1 MDSGFSLIFRNLVK
15 LSLRTEHRIGT
26 PTATNIKHRIIMFS
40 TPYRYVFIVFLAA
53 YSLLNTWSVEIFEHY
68 PIKVTYFELLGV
80 FLVLTFG
87 IWEGNRLWNN
97 YLEHKKDT
105 ILWKQIAKMFV
116 GSIVITTLV
125 TLMIG
130 LSAAYFIMPFTVATL
145 LLPMK
150 LLMMFAFRINLFMN
164 VLNVIYWYVNQLE
177 KTQLEA
183 EKFKKIST
191 QAQLQAVRNQI
202 NPHFLFNNLSVL
214 TALIPADTTASV
226 EFVRQFSK
234 VYRYVLKSHEK
245 EIVELGAELDFI
257 DSYLYLLKKRFGESL
272 QATIEVEENIRQ
284 FYTVP
289 MAMQMLVENAVKH
302 NIVSKNKPL
311 HIRISIENDQLLIV
325 QNNLQ
330 RKKVDDIDS
339 TQHGLSNIAQR
350 YLFLGYKTLDIQETE
365 GFFTVKLPII
375 KLHGER
381 KTVNGER
388 KTVNGQKVE
397 IYV

>member
-1 MDSGFSLIFRNLVK
+1 
-15 LSLRTEHRIGT
+15 
-26 PTATNIKHRIIMFS
+26 MFS
-40 TPYRYVFIVFLAA
+40 TPYRYLFIVFLAA

-68 PIKVTYFELLGV
+68 PIVVTYSELFGI

-87 IWEGNRLWNN
+87 IWEGNRLWDN
-97 YLEHKKDT
+97 YLQQKNEQN
-105 ILWKQIAKMFV
+105 LWTRISKMFM

-130 LSAAYFIMPFTVATL
+130 LLAAYSIMPFNFPTL

-214 TALIPADTTASV
+214 TALIPLDTNASV

-245 EIVELGAELDFI
+245 EVMELDTELDFI

-272 QATIEVEENIRQ
+272 RISVQVDKEVRQ
-284 FYTVP
+284 HYIVP
-289 MAMQMLVENAVKH
+289 MALQMLVENAVKH

-311 HIRISIENDQLLIV
+311 QINIFTEEDQLLIV

-330 RKKVDDIDS
+330 RKEVNDLES
-339 TQHGLSNIAQR
+339 TQFGLVNISQR
-350 YLFLGYKTLDIQETE
+350 YEFLTHKPILIQESETN
-365 GFFTVKLPII
+365 FIVKLPII
-375 KLHGER
+375 KINLLKKIPIIEE
-381 KTVNGER
+381 VLS
-388 KTVNGQKVE
+388 
-397 IYV
+397 Y

>member
-1 MDSGFSLIFRNLVK
+1 
-15 LSLRTEHRIGT
+15 
-26 PTATNIKHRIIMFS
+26 MFS
-40 TPYRYVFIVFLAA
+40 TPYRYFFIVFLSA
-53 YSLLNTWSVEIFEHY
+53 YSLLNTWSVEILEHY
-68 PIKVTYFELLGV
+68 PIKVTYSELSEV
-80 FLVLTFG
+80 FLLLTFA

-97 YLEHKKDT
+97 YLQQKDEQN
-105 ILWKQIAKMFV
+105 LWVLLSKMFV
-116 GSIVITTLV
+116 GSIVITTVV
-125 TLMIG
+125 TLIIG
-130 LSAAYFIMPFTVATL
+130 LFAAYFIMPFNIPMM

-164 VLNVIYWYVNQLE
+164 VLNIIYWYISQL
-177 KTQLEA
+177 KKIQLEA

-214 TALIPADTTASV
+214 TALIPSDTNASM

-245 EIVELGAELDFI
+245 EIVELDAEMDFI

-272 QATIEVEENIRQ
+272 QMTIDVEESVRQ
-284 FYTVP
+284 FYIIP

-311 HIRISIENDQLLIV
+311 HIRIYLESDQLLIV

-330 RKKVDDIDS
+330 LKKVDEIDS
-339 TQHGLSNIAQR
+339 TQQGLSNITQR
-350 YLFLGYKTLDIQETE
+350 YLFLGYKTLNIEE
-365 GFFTVKLPII
+365 SIEFFTVKLPII
-375 KLHGER
+375 KLNKNMTTNR
-381 KTVNGER
+381 IARLQSDYPV
-388 KTVNGQKVE
+388 V
-397 IYV
+397 

>member
-1 MDSGFSLIFRNLVK
+1 M
-15 LSLRTEHRIGT
+15 
-26 PTATNIKHRIIMFS
+26 
-40 TPYRYVFIVFLAA
+40 VFLAA

-68 PIKVTYFELLGV
+68 PIAVTYGELFGI

-87 IWEGNRLWNN
+87 IWEGNRLWDN
-97 YLEHKKDT
+97 YLERKNEQN
-105 ILWKQIAKMFV
+105 LWIRISKMFA
-116 GSIVITTLV
+116 GSIVITTVV
-125 TLMIG
+125 TLLVG
-130 LSAAYFIMPFTVATL
+130 LISAYFIMPFNALTL

-164 VLNVIYWYVNQLE
+164 VLNVIYWYVNQLK

-214 TALIPADTTASV
+214 TALIPSDTNASM
-226 EFVRQFSK
+226 EFVRQFSR

-245 EIVELGAELDFI
+245 EIVELDAEMDFI

-272 QATIEVEENIRQ
+272 QMTVEVDENVRQ
-284 FYTVP
+284 FYVIP

-311 HIRISIENDQLLIV
+311 HIRIYLESDQLLIV

-330 RKKVDDIDS
+330 RKNVDEIDS
-339 TQHGLSNIAQR
+339 TQQGLSNITQR
-350 YLFLGYKTLDIQETE
+350 YFFLGYKTLDIEETKE
-365 GFFTVKLPII
+365 FFTVKLPII
-375 KLHGER
+375 KLSSFSVHGER
-381 KTVNGER
+381 E
-388 KTVNGQKVE
+388 TVNGQKSKV
-397 IYV
+397 YV

>member
-1 MDSGFSLIFRNLVK
+1 
-15 LSLRTEHRIGT
+15 
-26 PTATNIKHRIIMFS
+26 MFS
-40 TPYRYVFIVFLAA
+40 NQYRYLLIVFLAA

-68 PIKVTYFELLGV
+68 PIEVTYGELFGI

-87 IWEGNRLWNN
+87 IWEGNRLWDN
-97 YLEHKKDT
+97 YLQKKNEQN
-105 ILWKQIAKMFV
+105 LWTPIIKMFI
-116 GSIVITTLV
+116 GSIVITTVV
-125 TLMIG
+125 TLIVG
-130 LSAAYFIMPFTVATL
+130 LLGAYFMMPFNIKTL

-164 VLNVIYWYVNQLE
+164 VLNVIYWYINQLK

-214 TALIPADTTASV
+214 TALIPADTNASM

-245 EIVELGAELDFI
+245 EIVELGDEMDFI

-272 QATIEVEENIRQ
+272 QMTIEVEENLRQ
-284 FYTVP
+284 YYILP

-311 HIRISIENDQLLIV
+311 HIRIYTENDQLLIV

-330 RKKVDDIDS
+330 RKNVDEVDS
-339 TQHGLSNIAQR
+339 TQHGLSNITQR
-350 YLFLGYKTLDIQETE
+350 YLFLGYKTLNVQEDKE
-365 GFFTVKLPII
+365 FFAVKLPII
-375 KLHGER
+375 KLNKNVMTNSPVRSESNYS
-381 KTVNGER
+381 V
-388 KTVNGQKVE
+388 V
-397 IYV
+397 

>member
-1 MDSGFSLIFRNLVK
+1 M
-15 LSLRTEHRIGT
+15 
-26 PTATNIKHRIIMFS
+26 
-40 TPYRYVFIVFLAA
+40 VFLGA

-68 PIKVTYFELLGV
+68 PIAVTYGELFGI

-97 YLEHKKDT
+97 YLERKNEQD
-105 ILWKQIAKMFV
+105 LWIRISKMFA
-116 GSIVITTLV
+116 GSIVITTVITLLV
-125 TLMIG
+125 G
-130 LSAAYFIMPFTVATL
+130 LISAYFIMPFKALTL

-164 VLNVIYWYVNQLE
+164 VLNVIYWYINQLK

-214 TALIPADTTASV
+214 TALIPSDINASM
-226 EFVRQFSK
+226 EFVRQFSR

-245 EIVELGAELDFI
+245 EIVELGSELDFI
-257 DSYLYLLKKRFGESL
+257 DSYLYLLKQRFAESL
-272 QATIEVEENIRQ
+272 QTTIHVEENVRQ
-284 FYTVP
+284 FYIIP

-302 NIVSKNKPL
+302 NIVSKNRPL
-311 HIRISIENDQLLIV
+311 HIRIYLENDQLLVV

-330 RKKVDDIDS
+330 RKNVEDIDS
-339 TQHGLSNIAQR
+339 TQHGLSNITQR
-350 YLFLGYKTLDIQETE
+350 YLFLGYKTLDIQESKE
-365 GFFTVKLPII
+365 FFTVKLPII
-375 KLHGER
+375 KLNLM
-381 KTVNGER
+381 K
-388 KTVNGQKVE
+388 KKAIVE
-397 IYV
+397 ETLNY

>member
-1 MDSGFSLIFRNLVK
+1 
-15 LSLRTEHRIGT
+15 
-26 PTATNIKHRIIMFS
+26 MFS
-40 TPYRYVFIVFLAA
+40 TSYRYVFIVFLAA
-53 YSLLNTWSVEIFEHY
+53 YSLLNTWAVEVFEHY
-68 PIKVTYFELLGV
+68 PIKVTYFELFV
-80 FLVLTFG
+80 IFLVLTWTL
-87 IWEGNRLWNN
+87 WEGNRLWNN
-97 YLEHKKDT
+97 YLEKRKDK
-105 ILWKQIAKMFV
+105 IIWRQIAKMFV
-116 GSIVITTLV
+116 GSVVLTTIV

-130 LSAAYFIMPFTVATL
+130 LSAAYFTMPFTVPTL

-214 TALIPADTTASV
+214 TALIPLDITASV

-245 EIVELGAELDFI
+245 EIIELDAELDFI

-272 QATIEVEENIRQ
+272 QATIEVEENMRQ
-284 FYTVP
+284 FYIVP

-330 RKKVDDIDS
+330 RKKVEDIDS
-339 TQHGLSNIAQR
+339 TQQGLSNITQR
-350 YLFLGYKTLDIQETE
+350 YLFLGYKTLDIQENRE
-365 GFFTVKLPII
+365 FFTVKLPII
-375 KLHGER
+375 KLSSSSVHGER
-381 KTVNGER
+381 Q
-388 KTVNGQKVE
+388 TVNGQRLEV
-397 IYV
+397 YV

>member
-1 MDSGFSLIFRNLVK
+1 
-15 LSLRTEHRIGT
+15 
-26 PTATNIKHRIIMFS
+26 MFS
-40 TPYRYVFIVFLAA
+40 TPYRYLFIVFLAA

-68 PIKVTYFELLGV
+68 PIAVTYSELFGI

-87 IWEGNRLWNN
+87 IWEGNRLWDN
-97 YLEHKKDT
+97 YLQQKNEQN
-105 ILWKQIAKMFV
+105 LWTRISKMFV
-116 GSIVITTLV
+116 GSIVITIII
-125 TLMIG
+125 TLMVG
-130 LSAAYFIMPFTVATL
+130 LSSAYFIMPFNVPTL

-214 TALIPADTTASV
+214 TALIPADTVASV

-245 EIVELGAELDFI
+245 EIVELNEELDFI

-272 QATIEVEENIRQ
+272 QATIEVEENVRQ
-284 FYTVP
+284 CYIVP

-311 HIRISIENDQLLIV
+311 HIRIYLENDQLLIV

-330 RKKVDDIDS
+330 RKNVEEVDS
-339 TQHGLSNIAQR
+339 TQHGLSNITQR
-350 YLFLGYKTLDIQETE
+350 YLFLGYKTLDIQESKE
-365 GFFTVKLPII
+365 FFTVKLPII
-375 KLHGER
+375 KLKDERNTVKGER
-381 KTVNGER
+381 LRVNGEA
-388 KTVNGQKVE
+388 VNV
-397 IYV
+397 